1 MSKDAR
7 DGLVEYSIPRI
18 IERDLLEYQKNAV
31 EIASKY
37 LQKQN
42 GIMIG
47 DAVGFGKTLE
57 AIGIAGLMQ
66 SQYGYG
72 TLIIC
77 PPNLVD
83 MWGSYLERY
92 EIFGSKVI
100 PMSARTKKLLP
111 ELRRYHLVIIDESH
125 NLRTG
130 KRNEYTLIK
139 DYITLNESK
148 VVLLTAT
155 PYNKDFSD
163 VFNQIKLF
171 L

>member
-1 MSKDAR
+1 
-7 DGLVEYSIPRI
+7 
-18 IERDLLEYQKNAV
+18 
-31 EIASKY
+31 
-37 LQKQN
+37 
-42 GIMIG
+42 MIG

-57 AIGIAGLMQ
+57 AVGIAGLMQ

-72 TLIIC
+72 TLVIC

-83 MWGSYLERY
+83 MWESYLERY

-100 PMSARTKKLLP
+100 PMSSKTKKLLP

-171 L
+171 QSQMKTLVTGQNQQFNIWTYQKLIKFQMAKFQH